1 MAKVRGIRGAT
12 TAHENSKEAIVEA
25 TRELLER
32 LVEANGIVVDDVAAV
47 MFTTTRD
54 LNAEFPAVAA
64 RRMGWNYVALMCSHE
79 MTVPDAQTQC
89 IRALVLVNTEKAAEE
104 LSNIYLRGAANLRAR
119 GMEQI
124 EEARA
129 LGEQPGAVTHR
140 EARGGNA

>member
-12 TAHENSKEAIVEA
+12 TAPENSKEAIVEA

-79 MTVPDAQTQC
+79 MTVPDAQTRC

-129 LGEQPGAVTHR
+129 LGE
-140 EARGGNA
+140 

>member
-12 TAHENSKEAIVEA
+12 TASENSKEAIVEA

-79 MTVPDAQTQC
+79 MTVPDAQTRC

-124 EEARA
+124 GEARA
-129 LGEQPGAVTHR
+129 LGE
-140 EARGGNA
+140 

>member
-12 TAHENSKEAIVEA
+12 TADENTKEAIVEA

-79 MTVPDAQTQC
+79 MTVPDAQTRC

-119 GMEQI
+119 GMDQI
-124 EEARA
+124 EEA
-129 LGEQPGAVTHR
+129 PGSQ
-140 EARGGNA
+140 